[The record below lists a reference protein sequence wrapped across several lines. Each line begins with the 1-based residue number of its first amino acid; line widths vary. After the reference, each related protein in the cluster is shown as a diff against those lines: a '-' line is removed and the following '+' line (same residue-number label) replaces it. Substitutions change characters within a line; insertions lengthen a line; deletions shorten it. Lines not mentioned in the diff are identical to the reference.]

1 MPTPNEAQT
10 SQTAGETANDIS
22 NIMGGMSDSAK
33 PETKPNGNEGDA
45 GQGKSTND
53 TGKGGEVQHPAWMNQ
68 INSELIKDAEKAGKL
83 SKFEKLSD
91 LASAY
96 LEAEGKLG
104 SSIVKPGENASD
116 EERKAFYKAL
126 GVPDAADKY
135 SIEGDD
141 AKMFRELAYKN
152 NLTDEQAK
160 AFYKS
165 LQEVGNNALNAAAEQ
180 QKAAFA
186 QQAHDTQA
194 ALQKEYGKDYPTKI
208 EMLKRG
214 VAAYGGEKMGAKLQ
228 QAGLLGDYDVV
239 KMFILLGEQSAEAGS
254 PGNTK
259 GKAEGYKSIAE
270 GGSLSFGDV
279 FKKK

>member
-22 NIMGGMSDSAK
+22 NIMGGMQGQK
-33 PETKPNGNEGDA
+33 PESKPGDNAGDKGEGSKGAAD
-45 GQGKSTND
+45 
-53 TGKGGEVQHPAWMNQ
+53 GKGSEAQHPAWMNQ
-68 INSELIKDAEKAGKL
+68 INSELMGDAEKAGKL

-104 SSIVKPGENASD
+104 NSIVKPGENASD
-116 EERKAFYKAL
+116 EERRAFYTAL

-141 AKMFRELAYKN
+141 AKMFREMAYKN

-160 AFYKS
+160 AVYAS
-165 LQEVGNNALNAAAEQ
+165 LKDAGNNFIAA
-180 QKAAFA
+180 QKAAFD
-186 QQAHDTQA
+186 QQAKDTQA

-214 VAAYGGEKMGAKLQ
+214 VATYGGEKMGAKLQ

-270 GGSLSFGDV
+270 GGTLDFGGI

>member
-1 MPTPNEAQT
+1 MPGENEAQT
-10 SQTAGETANDIS
+10 SQTAGETANDIT

-45 GQGKSTND
+45 GQGKSDND
-53 TGKGGEVQHPAWMNQ
+53 NGKGGEVQHPAWMNQ
-68 INSELIKDAEKAGKL
+68 INSELMKDAEKAGKL

-116 EERKAFYKAL
+116 EERRAFYKAL

-141 AKMFRELAYKN
+141 AKMFREMAFKN

-165 LQEVGNNALNAAAEQ
+165 LQEVGNNAIAA
-180 QKAAFA
+180 QKAAFDA
-186 QQAHDTQA
+186 QAKDTQA
-194 ALQKEYGKDYPTKI
+194 ALQKEYGKDYQTKI

-214 VAAYGGEKMGAKLQ
+214 VATYGGEKLGAKLQ
-228 QAGLLGDYDVV
+228 QAGLLGDYEVV

-270 GGSLSFGDV
+270 GGTLSFGDT

>member
-1 MPTPNEAQT
+1 MADENQTQT
-10 SQTAGETANDIS
+10 SQTAGQTADDIGS
-22 NIMGGMSDSAK
+22 IMGGMSANAK
-33 PETKPNGNEGDA
+33 PDAKPADNGGDKA
-45 GQGKSTND
+45 QGESSTDSGKSS
-53 TGKGGEVQHPAWMNQ
+53 EVQNPAWMSQ
-68 INSELIKDAEKAGKL
+68 INSELTSDADKAGKL

-104 SSIVKPGENASD
+104 SSIVKPGENATD
-116 EERKAFYKAL
+116 EEREAFYRAL
-126 GVPDAADKY
+126 GKPDAADKY

-141 AKMFRELAYKN
+141 AKMFREIAFKN

-160 AFYKS
+160 ALFAS
-165 LQEVGNNALNAAAEQ
+165 LQDVGKNAIEA

-194 ALQKEYGKDYPTKI
+194 ALQKEYGKDYQTKI

-214 VAAYGGEKMGAKLQ
+214 VATYGGEKLGAKLQ
-228 QAGLLGDYDVV
+228 QAGLLGDYDVI
-239 KMFILLGEQSAEAGS
+239 KMFILLGEQSSEAGS

-259 GKAEGYKSIAE
+259 GKADGYKSIAD
-270 GGSLSFGDV
+270 GGFLDTGDL

>member
-10 SQTAGETANDIS
+10 STQTAGETANDIS

-33 PETKPNGNEGDA
+33 PESKPDGNGRDA
-45 GQGKSTND
+45 GQGKSDND
-53 TGKGGEVQHPAWMNQ
+53 TGKGGEVQHPAWMSQ
-68 INSELIKDAEKAGKL
+68 INADITGDAAKAEKL

-116 EERKAFYKAL
+116 EERRAFYKAL

-141 AKMFRELAYKN
+141 AQMFREMAFKN

-160 AFYKS
+160 ALYAS
-165 LQEVGNNALNAAAEQ
+165 LKEVGNNVLEA

-194 ALQKEYGKDYPTKI
+194 ALQKEYGKDYQTKI

-214 VAAYGGEKMGAKLQ
+214 VATYGGEKMGAKLQ

-259 GKAEGYKSIAE
+259 GKAEGYKSIEE
-270 GGSLSFGDV
+270 GGKLSFGD
-279 FKKK
+279 FFTKK

>member
-1 MPTPNEAQT
+1 MPDTNEAQT
-10 SQTAGETANDIS
+10 SQTAGETANDIT
-22 NIMGGMSDSAK
+22 NIMGGMSNSAK
-33 PETKPNGNEGDA
+33 PETKPDGNTGDA
-45 GQGKSTND
+45 GQGKSDND
-53 TGKGGEVQHPAWMNQ
+53 TGKGSEVQHPAWMNQ

-91 LASAY
+91 LAYAY

-104 SSIVKPGENASD
+104 SSIVKPGENASE
-116 EERKAFYKAL
+116 EERRAFYKAL

-135 SIEGDD
+135 SIEGED
-141 AKMFRELAYKN
+141 AKMFREMAYKN

-165 LQEVGNNALNAAAEQ
+165 LQEVGNNAIAA

-186 QQAHDTQA
+186 QQAQDTQA
-194 ALQKEYGKDYPTKI
+194 ALQKEYGKDYNTKI
-208 EMLKRG
+208 EMLRRG
-214 VAAYGGEKMGAKLQ
+214 VTTYGGKNMGAKLQ

-259 GKAEGYKSIAE
+259 GKAQGYKSIQE
-270 GGSLSFGDV
+270 GGSLSFGDT

>member
-1 MPTPNEAQT
+1 MPGENGAQT
-10 SQTAGETANDIS
+10 STQTAGETANDIS
-22 NIMGGMSDSAK
+22 NIMGGMQGQK
-33 PETKPNGNEGDA
+33 PESKPDDNAGDNGEGSKGAAD
-45 GQGKSTND
+45 
-53 TGKGGEVQHPAWMNQ
+53 GKGGEVQHPAWMNQ

-135 SIEGDD
+135 SIEGED
-141 AKMFRELAYKN
+141 AKMFREMAYKN

-160 AFYKS
+160 DFYAS
-165 LQEVGNNALNAAAEQ
+165 LKEVGENAIAQ
-180 QKAAFA
+180 QKAAFDA
-186 QQAHDTQA
+186 QARDTQA

-214 VAAYGGEKMGAKLQ
+214 VATYGGEKMGAKLQ

-259 GKAEGYKSIAE
+259 GKAQGYKSIQE
-270 GGSLSFGDV
+270 GGTLDFGDV

>member
-1 MPTPNEAQT
+1 MPGENEAQT
-10 SQTAGETANDIS
+10 STQTAGETANDIS

-33 PETKPNGNEGDA
+33 PETKPDGNTGDA
-45 GQGKSTND
+45 GQGKSDND
-53 TGKGGEVQHPAWMNQ
+53 TGKGSEVQHPAWMSQ
-68 INSELIKDAEKAGKL
+68 INDELKSNAEKAGKL

-104 SSIVKPGENASD
+104 SSIVKPGENASE
-116 EERKAFYKAL
+116 EERRAFYKAL

-135 SIEGDD
+135 SIEGDE
-141 AKMFRELAYKN
+141 AKLFREMAFKN

-160 AFYKS
+160 AFYAS
-165 LQEVGNNALNAAAEQ
+165 LKEVGNNALET
-180 QKAAFA
+180 QKQAFE

-194 ALQKEYGKDYPTKI
+194 ALQKEYGKDYQTKI

-214 VAAYGGEKMGAKLQ
+214 VATYGGEKMAAKLQ

-239 KMFILLGEQSAEAGS
+239 KMFILLGEQSQEAGS

-259 GKAEGYKSIAE
+259 GKAEGYKSIAD
-270 GGSLSFGDV
+270 GGTLSFGDL

>member
-10 SQTAGETANDIS
+10 SQTAGETANDIT
-22 NIMGGMSDSAK
+22 NIMGEMSNGAQ
-33 PETKPNGNEGDA
+33 PGTKPNGNEGDA
-45 GQGKSTND
+45 GQGKSDND
-53 TGKGGEVQHPAWMNQ
+53 NGKGGEVQHPAWMNQ
-68 INSELIKDAEKAGKL
+68 INSELMKDAEKAGKL

-116 EERKAFYKAL
+116 EERRAFYKAL

-141 AKMFRELAYKN
+141 AKMFREMAFKN

-165 LQEVGNNALNAAAEQ
+165 LQEVGNNAIAA
-180 QKAAFA
+180 QKAAFD
-186 QQAHDTQA
+186 QQAKDTQA
-194 ALQKEYGKDYPTKI
+194 ALQKEYGKDYQTKI

-214 VAAYGGEKMGAKLQ
+214 VATYGGEKMGAKLQ

-259 GKAEGYKSIAE
+259 GKAEGYKSIQE
-270 GGSLSFGDV
+270 GGTLSFGDT

>member
-10 SQTAGETANDIS
+10 SQTAGETANDIT

-45 GQGKSTND
+45 GQGKSDND
-53 TGKGGEVQHPAWMNQ
+53 NGKGSEVQHPAWMNQ

-116 EERKAFYKAL
+116 EERRAFYTAL

-141 AKMFRELAYKN
+141 AKMFRELAYNN

-160 AFYKS
+160 SLYAS
-165 LQEVGNNALNAAAEQ
+165 LQKVGQNALDA

-186 QQAHDTQA
+186 QQAQDTQA
-194 ALQKEYGKDYPTKI
+194 ALQKEYGKDYQTKI
-208 EMLKRG
+208 EMLRRG
-214 VAAYGGEKMGAKLQ
+214 VTTYGGKNMGAKLQ

-259 GKAEGYKSIAE
+259 GKTEGYKSIEE
-270 GGSLSFGDV
+270 GGKLSFGD
-279 FKKK
+279 FFTKK

>member
-10 SQTAGETANDIS
+10 SQTAGETANDIT

-45 GQGKSTND
+45 GQGKSDND
-53 TGKGGEVQHPAWMNQ
+53 NGKGGETQHPAWMNQ

-116 EERKAFYKAL
+116 EERRAFYTAL

-141 AKMFRELAYKN
+141 AKMFREMAFNN

-160 AFYKS
+160 SLYAS
-165 LQEVGNNALNAAAEQ
+165 LQKVGQNALDA

-186 QQAHDTQA
+186 QQAQDTQA
-194 ALQKEYGKDYPTKI
+194 ALQKEYGKDYQTKI

-214 VAAYGGEKMGAKLQ
+214 VATYGGEKMGAKLQ

-254 PGNTK
+254 PGTTK
-259 GKAEGYKSIAE
+259 GKTNGYKTTAE
-270 GGSLSFGDV
+270 GGTFNFGDY

>member
-1 MPTPNEAQT
+1 MPTLDEAQT
-10 SQTAGETANDIS
+10 STQTAGETANDITD
-22 NIMGGMSDSAK
+22 IMGGMQGQK
-33 PETKPNGNEGDA
+33 PETKPGENTGDKGEGSKGAAD
-45 GQGKSTND
+45 
-53 TGKGGEVQHPAWMNQ
+53 GKGGETQHPAWMNQ

-116 EERKAFYKAL
+116 EERRAFYKAL

-141 AKMFRELAYKN
+141 AKMFREMAFNN

-160 AFYKS
+160 ALYKS
-165 LQEVGNNALNAAAEQ
+165 LQEVGNNAIAA

-186 QQAHDTQA
+186 QQAQDTQA
-194 ALQKEYGKDYPTKI
+194 ALQKEYGKDYQTKI

-214 VAAYGGEKMGAKLQ
+214 IATYGGEKMGAKLQ

-239 KMFILLGEQSAEAGS
+239 KLFILLGEQSAEAGS

-259 GKAEGYKSIAE
+259 GKTQGYKSIQE
-270 GGSLSFGDV
+270 GGSLDFGDI

>member
-45 GQGKSTND
+45 GQGKSDND
-53 TGKGGEVQHPAWMNQ
+53 NGKGSEVQHPAWMNQ
-68 INSELIKDAEKAGKL
+68 INSELIKDADKAGKL

-104 SSIVKPGENASD
+104 NSIVKPGENASD
-116 EERKAFYKAL
+116 EERRAFYKAL

-141 AKMFRELAYKN
+141 AKMFREFAFKN

-160 AFYKS
+160 AVFAG
-165 LQEVGNNALNAAAEQ
+165 LQDVGKNAIEA
-180 QKAAFA
+180 QKQAFA

-194 ALQKEYGKDYPTKI
+194 ALQKEYGKDYQTKI

-214 VAAYGGEKMGAKLQ
+214 VATYGGEKLGAKLQ
-228 QAGLLGDYDVV
+228 QAGLLGDYDVI
-239 KMFILLGEQSAEAGS
+239 KMFILLGEQSSEAES

-259 GKAEGYKSIAE
+259 GKAEGYKSLAE
-270 GGSLSFGDV
+270 GGRMSTGDY
-279 FKKK
+279 FTKK

>member
-1 MPTPNEAQT
+1 
-10 SQTAGETANDIS
+10 
-22 NIMGGMSDSAK
+22 MGGMQGQK
-33 PETKPNGNEGDA
+33 PEKKPGDNAGDKGEGSKGAAD
-45 GQGKSTND
+45 
-53 TGKGGEVQHPAWMNQ
+53 GKGSEVQHPAWMNQ

-96 LEAEGKLG
+96 LDAEGKLG
-104 SSIVKPGENASD
+104 NSLVKPGENSTD

-141 AKMFRELAYKN
+141 AKMFREMAFKN

-160 AFYKS
+160 AIFAS
-165 LQEVGNNALNAAAEQ
+165 LQDVGKNVLEA

-194 ALQKEYGKDYPTKI
+194 ALQKEYGKDYQTKI

-214 VAAYGGEKMGAKLQ
+214 VATYGGEKLGAKLQ
-228 QAGLLGDYDVV
+228 QAGLLGDYDVI
-239 KMFILLGEQSAEAGS
+239 KMFILLGEQSSEAGS

-270 GGSLSFGDV
+270 GGTLSFGDT

>member
-1 MPTPNEAQT
+1 MPGENEAQT
-10 SQTAGETANDIS
+10 STQTAGETANDIT
-22 NIMGGMSDSAK
+22 NIMGGMQGQK
-33 PETKPNGNEGDA
+33 PESKPGDNAGDKGEGSKGNADG
-45 GQGKSTND
+45 N
-53 TGKGGEVQHPAWMNQ
+53 GGEVQHPAWMSQ
-68 INSELIKDAEKAGKL
+68 INDELKSNTEKAGKL

-96 LEAEGKLG
+96 LEAERKLG

-116 EERKAFYKAL
+116 EERRAFYKQL

-141 AKMFRELAYKN
+141 AKTFREIAFKN

-160 AFYKS
+160 AFYAS
-165 LQEVGNNALNAAAEQ
+165 LKEVGQNALNA
-180 QKAAFA
+180 QKAAFE

-214 VAAYGGEKMGAKLQ
+214 VATYGGEKLSAKLQ
-228 QAGLLGDYDVV
+228 QAGLLGDYEVV
-239 KMFILLGEQSAEAGS
+239 KMFILLGEQSSEAGS

-270 GGSLSFGDV
+270 GGTLDFGDV
-279 FKKK
+279 FKNKK

>member
-10 SQTAGETANDIS
+10 SQTAGETATNDIES
-22 NIMGGMSDSAK
+22 IMGGMQGQK
-33 PETKPNGNEGDA
+33 PESKPGDNAGDKDNGSNGAAD
-45 GQGKSTND
+45 
-53 TGKGGEVQHPAWMNQ
+53 GKGGEVQHPAWMNQ
-68 INSELIKDAEKAGKL
+68 INSELLGDAEKAGKL

-96 LEAEGKLG
+96 LEAEKTLG
-104 SSIVKPGENASD
+104 SNYIVKPGENASD
-116 EERKAFYKAL
+116 EERRAFYKAL

-141 AKMFRELAYKN
+141 AKMFREIAYKN

-160 AFYKS
+160 AIFAS
-165 LQEVGNNALNAAAEQ
+165 LQEVGKNALEA

-194 ALQKEYGKDYPTKI
+194 ALQAEYGKEYPVKI

-214 VAAYGGEKMGAKLQ
+214 IAAYGGETLGAKLQ
-228 QAGLLGDYDVV
+228 QAGLLGDKEIVQ
-239 KMFILLGEQSAEAGS
+239 MFILLGEQSQEGGS
-254 PGNTK
+254 AVNN
-259 GKAEGYKSIAE
+259 GKADGYKSIEE
-270 GGSLSFGDV
+270 GGAFSF
-279 FKKK
+279 FKK